1 MSDRGI
7 EAALDRAETP
17 VAHLIESAPDGPL
30 SRLYGW
36 APAHRILPTKAA
48 IAAAMMRGRVEW
60 MLSPS
65 RREWATS
72 QAGVLLGEPPN
83 DPSVEPFARRWL
95 QERTAQ
101 TEMSWRP
108 WAARKMPVEGIERLL
123 QIRRSGRGVILASLH
138 FGAMLSL
145 HQALANAGIKVYLS
159 GGHAPVGDKPLSGH
173 EGRWVRTQNVWIEE
187 AGHRWVR
194 RGDSFEVLS
203 HLLSR
208 GETCWIAWD
217 VPGPTTAHLL
227 GRRVLIRSGLAR
239 LALETGA
246 TILPSLPI
254 RRGFGFAVEFGEPV
268 VAEAGETSEQLTER
282 TGQALERMIEPVR
295 EQAHPAI
302 VKILTGEARY
312 TK

>member
-7 EAALDRAETP
+7 EAALERAETP

-36 APAHRILPTKAA
+36 APAHRILPTKVA
-48 IAAAMMRGRVEW
+48 IAAAMMRGRLEW
-60 MLSPS
+60 TLSPS
-65 RREWATS
+65 RREWATT
-72 QAGVLLGEPPN
+72 QARALLGT
-83 DPSVEPFARRWL
+83 PSGGPAVEHFARRWL

-108 WAARKMPVEGIERLL
+108 WAARKIPVDGIERLH
-123 QIRRSGRGVILASLH
+123 QIRISGKGVILASLH

-227 GRRVLIRSGLAR
+227 GREIRIRSGLAR

-246 TILPSLPI
+246 VILPSLPV
-254 RRGFGFAVEFGEPV
+254 RRGLGFRVEFGEQI
-268 VAEAGETSEQLTER
+268 VAETGETSEQLTER
-282 TGQALERMIEPVR
+282 TGQALERMIDPVM
-295 EQAHPAI
+295 EQAHPAM
-302 VKILTGEARY
+302 VRLFTEEARY
-312 TK
+312 TR